1 MQIAAKQLVNVQSA
15 NGHIDWAAAKKITL
29 KTEAGACIEISGDG
43 VTVQCPG
50 KIEVKAATKSME
62 VGAQQSYALP
72 VLPGQVC
79 VECLLKAQA
88 SGAPFALR

>member
-50 KIEVKAATKSME
+50 KIE
-62 VGAQQSYALP
+62 
-72 VLPGQVC
+72 
-79 VECLLKAQA
+79 A
-88 SGAPFALR
+88 SSRIFPLNQGHRCIQIQESR

>member
-50 KIEVKAATKSME
+50 KIEVQAATKQME
-62 VGAQQSYALP
+62 GAAQQSYALP
-72 VLPGQVC
+72 RMPRGD
-79 VECLLKAQA
+79 LKL
-88 SGAPFALR
+88 GGVFPFSA